1 MPKRFDI
8 WDEMRR
14 MQEEM
19 DTIFNRFF
27 DWRPGSGKRDMPLLD
42 GPKGQP
48 VPRDFRQPLT
58 DLYETE
64 NEVVAKLEIPGVNK
78 EDIKISAT
86 EDSIEIKAEKK
97 HEKKEEKKGTYRY
110 ERSYSGFYRCMA
122 LPEKVN
128 PDKITTSFKDGVL
141 EMKMQ
146 KAEPGKTKVK
156 QITVQ

>member
-1 MPKRFDI
+1 MPKRLDI
-8 WDEMRR
+8 WDEMKK

-19 DTIFNRFF
+19 DSVFGRFF
-27 DWRPGSGKRDMPLLD
+27 DWRSGFGRRDVALLE
-42 GPKGQP
+42 GPEGHL
-48 VPRDFRQPLT
+48 VPRDSRQPLT
-58 DLYETE
+58 DLFETE

-78 EDIKISAT
+78 EDIKINAT
-86 EDSIEIKAEKK
+86 EDTIEIKAEKK
-97 HEKKEEKKGTYRY
+97 QEKKEEKKGVYRY

-128 PDKITTSFKDGVL
+128 PDKITTSFREGVL
-141 EMKMQ
+141 EMKMP